1 MNNILEVKD
10 LTMHYETIDGDVE
23 AVKNISSNSCSLNEF
38 YGAHQIDSNL
48 KNIIYFEI
56 KGIF

>member
-23 AVKNISSNSCSLNEF
+23 AVKNANEKGDQRIKYVGDLSWVQLISLSLI
-38 YGAHQIDSNL
+38 HI
-48 KNIIYFEI
+48 
-56 KGIF
+56 